1 MKRNDVDLIHSIL
14 SGDDSAFSELV
25 QRYQKQVHALAWRKI
40 GDFHIA
46 EEITQDTFLKV
57 YQRLSTLKKPHRF
70 AGWLYVIATHCC
82 QDWLRKKQISA
93 ETLEN
98 FNSEDLQPEAYSR
111 YVAEQQEKTNVE
123 EQRKVV
129 KKLLST
135 LPESERTVITLYYF
149 GEMTCEKISEF
160 LGVSTNTIKS
170 RLRRARNRLKNEEA
184 MIREAITHFQISPT
198 LTENIMQEVSRLEPT
213 TPAASKPLI
222 PWAIGA
228 SSVVFI
234 VLLLGFGSQYL
245 GLFQKPYS
253 LEAQTETIVELVDA
267 QVIQNLDADPN
278 VLNQLNQQNADRH
291 GRENADDEKSNQASG
306 DIGDYTRW
314 NLPEGAKRKFGKGRI
329 TDIQLSPDS
338 TRIAIADTGGIW
350 LYDVESG
357 DEIARLTEHTRK
369 TEQAMPRVLF
379 SPDGKSF
386 ASTGYDNIIRI
397 YETKSGKNLFT
408 LNMPI
413 GPARLFEFK
422 KDGSWSTN
430 IISADEVESFRFIPN
445 AKTRSMEIQGGRH
458 LQSIKYLPDGKTLVI
473 QNSNG
478 TIWLWDINTGEQI
491 ATFSPNLPVPDLD
504 TYQTLMQLEKLPVPA
519 RWTLATNAFVNTT
532 VGGIHVIIAFAIG
545 DKNGTIS
552 IRDGHTDRQISTLS
566 REDQSKKNDV
576 PGVDLPI
583 VDRVKRPGT
592 VRQIP
597 NKLPHDWVKWITK
610 IEFSPDGKTLVSWSH
625 HRIVDRLN
633 GKWSARQG
641 PTELWDVASGNRLGI
656 LPPYEMRWSDVDVLF
671 TQDGK
676 TLAIN
681 GSGGCAIWDI
691 TTQSEIA
698 LFQGELDV
706 IFSGN
711 SRQFA
716 LIKNEE
722 MAIWDITTQSEIAS
736 INTVPGQYSFKQK
749 NSAFFRQKPNHTA
762 ISWSGDI
769 IAALDQFGSVDLWQS
784 KKSSE
789 LRTLTT
795 SYTYPFT
802 TLAFSSDGK
811 TLASGDG
818 SGNIQIW
825 DRNTGTV
832 KTTLTSPT
840 KKYIG
845 GLTFSTDNATLMSE
859 SIGIIEEWNITTG
872 KTVNTYTIQG
882 AAAHEVSGADSHNSV
897 SSADYIFS
905 IPTGVTTLT
914 PFGGK
919 IAGHIW
925 SPPGKMTRDSGTFKV
940 WDIPTSELLCTVI
953 DETFIFRTLAFTY
966 NGKTF
971 ATYGNGGVSLW
982 NTHTGEKLT
991 TFNIPKDLNPV
1002 NKHALTPNIYAG
1014 AFTPDSK
1021 ILAVGG
1027 SYKNHSLFLW
1037 DIVNQSSIAILKGHE
1052 YPVCRMA
1059 FSPDNTILASGDA
1072 GGDIHLWSM
1081 QDFRHLAKFKSPG
1094 GYINTIVFST
1104 DSKTFATTNGHAGS
1118 YSLIDQGGIIYL
1130 WDVPSK

>member
-14 SGDDSAFSELV
+14 SGDDSAFAELV

-82 QDWLRKKQISA
+82 QDWLRKKQISS

-184 MIREAITHFQISPT
+184 MIREAITRFKISPT

-222 PWAIGA
+222 PWTIGA

-234 VLLLGFGSQYL
+234 MLLLGFGNQYL

-253 LEAQTETIVELVDA
+253 LEAQTETTVELVDA
-267 QVIQNLDADPN
+267 RVIQNLDADLS
-278 VLNQLNQQNADRH
+278 VLNQLNQQNADRD

-306 DIGDYTRW
+306 SISDYTRW

-350 LYDVESG
+350 LYDVDSG
-357 DEIARLTEHTRK
+357 DEIARLTEHTPK
-369 TEQAMPRVLF
+369 TEEALPRVLF
-379 SPDGKSF
+379 SPDGKTF
-386 ASTGYDNIIRI
+386 ASTEYDNIIRI
-397 YETKSGKNLFT
+397 YDTKSGKNLFT

-413 GPARLFEFK
+413 GPARLFEFN

-430 IISADEVESFRFIPN
+430 IIPADQVESFTFIPN
-445 AKTRSMEIQGGRH
+445 AKIRSMEIQGGRY

-478 TIWLWDINTGEQI
+478 TIWLWDINTREQI
-491 ATFSPNLPVPDLD
+491 ATFSPNLPDPDLD

-532 VGGIHVIIAFAIG
+532 LGGTEVIIAFAIG

-566 REDQSKKNDV
+566 REDQSKKDDV
-576 PGVDLPI
+576 PGVTLPI

-597 NKLPHDWVKWITK
+597 NKLPNDWMKWITK

-625 HRIVDRLN
+625 HRLVDRLN
-633 GKWSARQG
+633 GRWSARQG
-641 PTELWDVASGNRLGI
+641 PTEFWDVASGNRLGI

-681 GSGGCAIWDI
+681 GSGGCAIWDM
-691 TTQSEIA
+691 TTKREIA
-698 LFQGELDV
+698 LFQGDLDV

-711 SRQFA
+711 SKQFC
-716 LIKNEE
+716 LIKNEKME
-722 MAIWDITTQSEIAS
+722 IWDIATQSEIAS
-736 INTVPGQYSFKQK
+736 INTVPGQYTYKQK

-769 IAALDQFGSVDLWQS
+769 IAALDRFGSVDLWQS
-784 KKSSE
+784 KKSSK

-802 TLAFSSDGK
+802 TLAFANDGN

-818 SGNIQIW
+818 YGNIQIW
-825 DRNTGTV
+825 DLHTG
-832 KTTLTSPT
+832 KIRTTFTSQQ
-840 KKYIG
+840 KRFIG
-845 GLTFSTDNATLMSE
+845 GLTFSTDNQNLISE
-859 SIGIIEEWNITTG
+859 SDGHIEVWDTTTG
-872 KTVNTYTIQG
+872 KQINYYTIPGVVNQPIEG
-882 AAAHEVSGADSHNSV
+882 ISSQATVSLISES
-897 SSADYIFS
+897 FS
-905 IPTGVTTLT
+905 YSMGITALT
-914 PFGGK
+914 PNGGK
-919 IAGHIW
+919 LAALQNHQI
-925 SPPGKMTRDSGTFKV
+925 RV
-940 WDIPTSELLCTVI
+940 WDIATRDHLSTIIDTSFRAFILACTY
-953 DETFIFRTLAFTY
+953 D
-966 NGKTF
+966 GKRF
-971 ATYGNGGVSLW
+971 ATQGEGRVSLW
-982 NTHTGEKLT
+982 NTYTGEKLT
-991 TFNIPKDLNPV
+991 TFNIPKDLIPA
-1002 NKHALTPNIYAG
+1002 NKNALPPNIYAG
-1014 AFTPDSK
+1014 AFTRDNK

-1037 DIVNQSSIAILKGHE
+1037 DIANQSSIAVLKGHE
-1052 YPVCRMA
+1052 YPVCRMV
-1059 FSPDNTILASGDA
+1059 FSPDNTFLASGDA
-1072 GGDIHLWSM
+1072 GGNIHLWRM
-1081 QDFRHLAKFKSPG
+1081 QDFGHLAKFKSLG
-1094 GYINTIVFST
+1094 GYINTIVFSH

-1118 YSLIDQGGIIYL
+1118 YSPIDQGGIIYL
-1130 WDVPSK
+1130 WDVPSNTNSKK

>member
-1 MKRNDVDLIHSIL
+1 
-14 SGDDSAFSELV
+14 
-25 QRYQKQVHALAWRKI
+25 
-40 GDFHIA
+40 
-46 EEITQDTFLKV
+46 
-57 YQRLSTLKKPHRF
+57 
-70 AGWLYVIATHCC
+70 
-82 QDWLRKKQISA
+82 
-93 ETLEN
+93 
-98 FNSEDLQPEAYSR
+98 
-111 YVAEQQEKTNVE
+111 
-123 EQRKVV
+123 
-129 KKLLST
+129 
-135 LPESERTVITLYYF
+135 
-149 GEMTCEKISEF
+149 MTCEKISEF

-170 RLRRARNRLKNEEA
+170 RLRRARNRLKSEEA

-198 LTENIMQEVSRLEPT
+198 LTENIMQEVSRMEPT
-213 TPAASKPLI
+213 TPATSKPLI

-253 LEAQTETIVELVDA
+253 LEAQTETTVELVDA
-267 QVIQNLDADPN
+267 QVIQNLDADPS
-278 VLNQLNQQNADRH
+278 VLNQLNQQNADRD

-338 TRIAIADTGGIW
+338 TRVAIADTGGIW
-350 LYDVESG
+350 LYDVGSG

-369 TEQAMPRVLF
+369 TEEAVPRVLF
-379 SPDGKSF
+379 SPDGKTF

-413 GPARLFEFK
+413 GPARLFEIK
-422 KDGSWSTN
+422 KDGSWSFDV
-430 IISADEVESFRFIPN
+430 IPADQVESFRHKPRP
-445 AKTRSMEIQGGRH
+445 KTISMWFMPFRK
-458 LQSIKYLPDGKTLVI
+458 LQSIKFLSDSKTLVI
-473 QNSNG
+473 QDITG
-478 TIWLWDINTGEQI
+478 TIWLWDSNTGKQI
-491 ATFSPNLPVPDLD
+491 ATFSPNLPDPDLD
-504 TYQTLMQLEKLPVPA
+504 TYQTLMQLEELPVPS

-532 VGGIHVIIAFAIG
+532 LGGINVIFAFAIG

-566 REDQSKKNDV
+566 REDQSKKEDV
-576 PGVDLPI
+576 PGAALPI

-597 NKLPHDWVKWITK
+597 NKLPNDWMKWITK
-610 IEFSPDGKTLVSWSH
+610 IEFSPDGKTLVSWSL
-625 HRIVDRLN
+625 HRFVDRLN
-633 GKWSARQG
+633 GRWSASQG

-656 LPPYEMRWSDVDVLF
+656 LPSYEMRRSDEDVLF

-681 GSGGCAIWDI
+681 GSGGCAIWDMN
-691 TTQSEIA
+691 TKREIA

-706 IFSGN
+706 IFSGD

-716 LIKNEE
+716 LIKNEK
-722 MAIWDITTQSEIAS
+722 MAIWDIATQSEIAS
-736 INTVPGQYSFKQK
+736 INTVPGRYSFKQK

-762 ISWSGDI
+762 ISWSGDT
-769 IAALDQFGSVDLWQS
+769 IAALNRFGSVDLWQS

-802 TLAFSSDGK
+802 TLTFSSDGK
-811 TLASGDG
+811 TLASGDA

-825 DRNTGTV
+825 DRDTGTV
-832 KTTLTSPT
+832 KTTLTSSA

-845 GLTFSTDNATLMSE
+845 GLTFSTDNATLISE
-859 SIGIIEEWNITTG
+859 SKGTIEEWNITNG

-882 AAAHEVSGADSHNSV
+882 AAAHEVIGTDSHDSV
-897 SSADYIFS
+897 SSVDTTFS
-905 IPTGVTTLT
+905 IPTGGTSLT

-919 IAGHIW
+919 IAGQIW
-925 SPPGKMTRDSGTFKV
+925 SPPGKKTLDSGTFKV
-940 WDIPTSELLCTVI
+940 WDIPTGELLCTI
-953 DETFIFRTLAFTY
+953 TDETLIFRTLAFTY

-971 ATYGNGGVSLW
+971 ATYGYGGVSLW
-982 NTHTGEKLT
+982 NTHTGEKLA
-991 TFNIPKDLNPV
+991 TFNIPTDLIPA
-1002 NKHALTPNIYAG
+1002 NKHALPPNIYAG
-1014 AFTPDSK
+1014 ALTRDSK

-1027 SYKNHSLFLW
+1027 SYRNNSLYLW
-1037 DIVNQSSIAILKGHE
+1037 DIANQSSIAVLKGHE
-1052 YPVCRMA
+1052 YPVCRMG

-1094 GYINTIVFST
+1094 GHISKIVFSP
-1104 DSKTFATTNGHAGS
+1104 DSKTIATTNGHAES
-1118 YSLIDQGGIIYL
+1118 YSPIDQGGIIYL